1 VDESWAALLG
11 GDWVSVKRLVLAALL
26 GGVIGAERES
36 LRKPAGMR
44 THMLVALGSA
54 LTTTTALELDM
65 VVADLSRVVQGVVTG
80 IGFVGAGAI
89 LKDDGRRRVHGL
101 TTAAGLWLT
110 AAVGVAVGAGRSFV
124 AVASVGL
131 TLLVLLVLGRLE
143 KAVPKREGEGAG
155 EEEGGSS

>member
-1 VDESWAALLG
+1 MDDAWTAFLG
-11 GDWVSVKRLVLAALL
+11 ADWVSVKRLVLATFL

-54 LTTTTALELDM
+54 LTAAAALEMGM
-65 VVADLSRVVQGVVTG
+65 VVADLSRVIQGLVTG
-80 IGFVGAGAI
+80 IGFVGAGSI
-89 LKDDGRRRVHGL
+89 LKDDSRQRVQGL

-124 AVASVGL
+124 AFASVVL
-131 TLLVLLVLGRLE
+131 AILVLLVLGRLE
-143 KAVPKREGEGAG
+143 KALPERHDDRDPR
-155 EEEGGSS
+155 